1 MTPRG
6 CHRCG
11 VKKALATAVTDTSGT
26 PTGSDPTRSSPP
38 SQGGWL
44 WIDNRVLDDHD
55 LSSVE
60 LAIYVAICRR
70 EKDGSGWAS
79 RADLADLAG
88 CRIRVVSDALRT
100 LEDEGLIDTYERFDR
115 AGSQRANGFRVADL
129 RRTPLQDMQ
138 GGGADPDG
146 LGVDVEHAFAWL
158 AHVGDDDKQD
168 AVHSVAR
175 ATIDELGAH
184 PEDAPLADVVDAALD
199 AAYPE
204 QDVSTVQRDH
214 VQSHLQ
220 EIDGESS
227 WTWAVAA
234 IAVAAVLG
242 MEPARVGSVLD
253 GWKTA
258 STSDAGTP
266 AAAESGADWD
276 ERPSTLEETKSWAED
291 HDLPRR
297 CGAGL
302 WYVAGRRDWEC
313 SGRVGR
319 SGETIDDLA
328 AWARAHQTELIS
340 AAP

>member
-1 MTPRG
+1 
-6 CHRCG
+6 
-11 VKKALATAVTDTSGT
+11 
-26 PTGSDPTRSSPP
+26 
-38 SQGGWL
+38 
-44 WIDNRVLDDHD
+44 VLDDHD
-55 LSSVE
+55 LSATE
-60 LAIYVAICRR
+60 LAVYVAICRR
-70 EKDGSGWAS
+70 ESDGSGWAS

-88 CRIRVVSDALRT
+88 CRVRVVSDALRT
-100 LEDEGLIDTYERFDR
+100 LEDAGLIDSFMRFDSD
-115 AGSQRANGFRVADL
+115 GSQRANGYRVADL
-129 RRTPLQDMQ
+129 RGTPLQDMQ
-138 GGGADPDG
+138 GGGADHDG
-146 LGVDVEHAFAWL
+146 HDAYHDVEGRFHWL
-158 AHVGDDDKQD
+158 AHVGDEDKRD

-175 ATIDELGAH
+175 LTIDELGAH
-184 PEDAPLADVVDAALD
+184 PEDVPLEDVISASLD

-242 MEPARVGSVLD
+242 MGPDRVPSVLD
-253 GWKTA
+253 GWETA
-258 STSDAGTP
+258 STSDGGT
-266 AAAESGADWD
+266 ADAAESGADWD
-276 ERPSTLEETKSWAED
+276 ERPSTLEETREWADD

-297 CGAGL
+297 AGEGL

-319 SGETIDDLA
+319 QGETIDDLA
-328 AWARAHQTELIS
+328 AWARAHQNDLIA